1 MRTWSRWLVLGLAVL
16 GAGSSAQA
24 YFLDKGRNFDIRAR
38 VYSQLGIMM
47 DDAEKDQPTRYSFG
61 DLAQHR
67 NFYNPEFDARLTDYM
82 RWTDRVPGLSLL
94 PPEEFKFRFAWWGF
108 YDGLYDYL
116 DPEWND
122 ARKAYKARFAE
133 TDKVN
138 KDSFVFNDQNK
149 NPRHIYASRN
159 RINELYL
166 DYSKGR
172 IFVRAGRQA
181 IAWGESDDIA
191 LLDVT
196 NLFDLTLGVP
206 GLMQDLDE
214 ARIPVWALRNTVK
227 VAEVMGP
234 LSSVFADTYVVPG
247 VVDTTVPIDPI
258 TAGVS
263 PFNPDVQDP
272 QKQKNAFA
280 GPAVGEPLH
289 PGLV

>member
-16 GAGSSAQA
+16 GAGSTAQA

-94 PPEEFKFRFAWWGF
+94 SPEEFKFRFAWWGF

-149 NPRHIYASRN
+149 NPRHVYASR
-159 RINELYL
+159 
-166 DYSKGR
+166 K
-172 IFVRAGRQA
+172 Q
-181 IAWGESDDIA
+181 IA
-191 LLDVT
+191 
-196 NLFDLTLGVP
+196 
-206 GLMQDLDE
+206 
-214 ARIPVWALRNTVK
+214 
-227 VAEVMGP
+227 
-234 LSSVFADTYVVPG
+234 
-247 VVDTTVPIDPI
+247 
-258 TAGVS
+258 
-263 PFNPDVQDP
+263 
-272 QKQKNAFA
+272 
-280 GPAVGEPLH
+280 
-289 PGLV
+289 